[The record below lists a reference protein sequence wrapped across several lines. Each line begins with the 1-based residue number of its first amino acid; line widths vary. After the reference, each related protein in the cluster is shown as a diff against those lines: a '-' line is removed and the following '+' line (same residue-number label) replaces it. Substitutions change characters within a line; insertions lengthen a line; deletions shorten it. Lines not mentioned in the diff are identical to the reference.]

1 MDCIVHGV
9 AKSQTRLSDFDFQL
23 IYYVLSVKKKVG
35 FDRGGNLGP
44 INKWLQ
50 HGGTRSPAFLLPP
63 PQSWLEETQEAGL
76 VDGPRG
82 FAHFQSDKQNCGTR
96 DSWRAQSMGS
106 QRVGHY

>member
-1 MDCIVHGV
+1 MALLLALLGGRCGLGGV
-9 AKSQTRLSDFDFQL
+9 WREGECSLLPPFPR
-23 IYYVLSVKKKVG
+23 G
-35 FDRGGNLGP
+35 GGNLGP

-50 HGGTRSPAFLLPP
+50 HGGTWSPAFLLPP

>member
-1 MDCIVHGV
+1 MALLPGPAGRQMWAEGV
-9 AKSQTRLSDFDFQL
+9 WREGECSLLPPFPW
-23 IYYVLSVKKKVG
+23 G
-35 FDRGGNLGP
+35 GGNLGP

-50 HGGTRSPAFLLPP
+50 HGGARSPAFLLPP
-63 PQSWLEETQEAGL
+63 PQSWLEETQEVGL

-82 FAHFQSDKQNCGTR
+82 FAHFQSDKQSCGTH

>member
-1 MDCIVHGV
+1 MALLLALLGGRCGLGGV
-9 AKSQTRLSDFDFQL
+9 WREGECSLLPPFPR
-23 IYYVLSVKKKVG
+23 G
-35 FDRGGNLGP
+35 GGNLGP

-63 PQSWLEETQEAGL
+63 PQSWLEETQVAGL

>member
-1 MDCIVHGV
+1 MALLLALLGGRCGLGGV
-9 AKSQTRLSDFDFQL
+9 WREGECSLLPPFPR
-23 IYYVLSVKKKVG
+23 G
-35 FDRGGNLGP
+35 GGNLGP

-96 DSWRAQSMGS
+96 DSWRAQSMRS